1 MTNKTGRNLKQ
12 GVNFV
17 CRLSKKHPV
26 FPFAKMCAP
35 RVCESVYVHKAT
47 TTPTTTSSTTTTTTT
62 TTTTAATAMGLLT

>member
-1 MTNKTGRNLKQ
+1 MTDKTGRNLKQ

-26 FPFAKMCAP
+26 FPFAKICAP

-47 TTPTTTSSTTTTTTT
+47 TTPTTTSSTTTTPTTT
-62 TTTTAATAMGLLT
+62 AAATAMGLLT